1 MIHILFGNFLKNA
14 GKLSAEQLSHVYE
27 EQKKVRVKLGLIA
40 VSEKMMSLEQADE
53 VNKLQSTLDKRF
65 GDIAVE
71 RGYLTDEQVGRLL
84 GKQGNLYLS
93 FVQEITNENLM
104 TLEEVEEEFAKF
116 QKELSFTQSDMDLL
130 KSGDADLM
138 IPLFLPL
145 EMDELQKNHILVC
158 VKTLMRLIDNDL
170 YIDKAYRASSTDTV
184 NYALQELKGD
194 GEAFL
199 AFSGEADALLPI
211 ASKFGEEDFKKV
223 DLDALDACAEL
234 INCINGMFASDCAPK
249 FNIDMLPPVYAEGKF
264 ELSAGKID
272 GLCVL
277 PVYVKGN
284 RVNVVSAFRDKI
296 IAKGVN

>member
-1 MIHILFGNFLKNA
+1 MIHILFGNYLKSA
-14 GKLSAEQLSHVYE
+14 GKLTAEQLAHVYE

-71 RGYLTDEQVGRLL
+71 KGYLTDEQVGRLL

-104 TLEEVEEEFAKF
+104 TLEEVEEEFTKF
-116 QKELSFTQSDMDLL
+116 QKELNFTQSDMDLL

-145 EMDELQKNHILVC
+145 DLDALQKNHILVC

-170 YIDKAYRASSTDTV
+170 YIEKASLSNNIKTV

-194 GEAFL
+194 DVAAL
-199 AFSGEADALLPI
+199 AFAGEDDSLLPI
-211 ASKFGEEDFKKV
+211 ACKFGEEDFPMV

-234 INCINGMFASDCAPK
+234 INCINGMFASECAPK
-249 FNIDMLPPVYAEGKF
+249 FKIDMLPPVYAEGKY
-264 ELSAGKID
+264 ELSAGKIN
-272 GLCVL
+272 GFCVL
-277 PVYVKGN
+277 PVYVKGKK
-284 RVNVVSAFRDKI
+284 VLVVSAFRDKI
-296 IAKGVN
+296 IAKGEN